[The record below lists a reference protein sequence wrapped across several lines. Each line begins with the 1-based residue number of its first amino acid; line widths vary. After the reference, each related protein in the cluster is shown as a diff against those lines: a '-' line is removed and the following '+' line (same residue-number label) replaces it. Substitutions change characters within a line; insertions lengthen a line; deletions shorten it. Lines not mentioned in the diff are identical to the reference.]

1 MASAAGTTAA
11 VAGALLL
18 APAVLPAA
26 GPILPISAPTAH
38 ADPCPQV
45 EVVFARGRVEPPGTG
60 RIGEALID
68 AIRARTD
75 KNVGYYAVNY
85 PADTEVIQGANDM
98 SRHIQYMAAN
108 CPDTRLVLG
117 GYSLGAA
124 VTDVVLAAPSA
135 MFGYTNPLPLGMN
148 DHIAAV
154 ALFGNGTR
162 AIFGPVSDVSPLYG
176 EKTIDVCTESDPI
189 CSGNL
194 NPDDPIGDFVGS
206 WSSHLQPAYIDSGL
220 VDQAADFVVAR
231 L

>member
-1 MASAAGTTAA
+1 MVSVVISATAA
-11 VAGALLL
+11 TLL

-26 GPILPISAPTAH
+26 G

-60 RIGEALID
+60 QIGQAFIAAL
-68 AIRARTD
+68 RSKTD
-75 KNVGYYAVNY
+75 KSVAYYAVDY
-85 PADTEVIQGANDM
+85 PADTEIIQGATDM

-108 CPDTRLVLG
+108 CPDTKLVLG

-124 VTDVVLAAPSA
+124 VTDVVLGAPSP
-135 MFGYTNPLPLGMN
+135 MLGYKNPLPLGMT

-162 AIFGPVSDVSPLYG
+162 KLLGPVSAVSPLWG
-176 EKTIDVCTESDPI
+176 SKTIDLCTAEDPI
-189 CSGNL
+189 CSDNMDPNTWL
-194 NPDDPIGDFVGS
+194 NN
-206 WSSHLQPAYIDSGL
+206 WSEHLQPAYIDSGL
-220 VDQAADFVVAR
+220 VNQAADFVASK